1 MFEDIRTDVD
11 TNRELPAIAKVE
23 DFKMTRRRSD
33 YSSIMR
39 RYCRLSDEKMWAR
52 AIRFIFSDRLLSIMK
67 EQHMLTRE
75 EYLQLLQFLT
85 ERCNMPKNSIFHFS
99 ADFDW

>member
-33 YSSIMR
+33 YSSIMPTVLPAER
-39 RYCRLSDEKMWAR
+39 RKMWAR
-52 AIRFIFSDRLLSIMK
+52 AIRFIFSDSLLSIMK
-67 EQHMLTRE
+67 EQHMLTME

-99 ADFDW
+99 DDFDW